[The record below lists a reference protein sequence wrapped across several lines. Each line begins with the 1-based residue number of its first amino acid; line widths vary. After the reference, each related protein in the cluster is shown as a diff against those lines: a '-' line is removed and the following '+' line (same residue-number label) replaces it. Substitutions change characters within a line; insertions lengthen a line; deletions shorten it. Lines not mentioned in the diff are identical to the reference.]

1 MPTVSM
7 NRLLRAL
14 SAKADPD
21 SPDQFPLAPLL
32 GAAGLIVT
40 AISFALLAHTTD
52 IGATRMTPGAAAQSR
67 ALQLIE
73 RADGSLV
80 IRDATQ
86 NQDLK
91 TFPKSEDNFIRV
103 VAHSL
108 ALQRKTANIA
118 ADAPYVLSHLEDGQ
132 NTLTDTATGR
142 VILVSAFGPG
152 NSNVFA
158 SLLTLGNTSP

>member
-21 SPDQFPLAPLL
+21 SQTQFPLAPLL
-32 GAAGLIVT
+32 GAAGLIMT
-40 AISFALLAHTTD
+40 AISFAFLARTTN
-52 IGATRMTPGAAAQSR
+52 IGATRMTPVAAAQSR
-67 ALQLIE
+67 TVQLIE
-73 RADGSLV
+73 QADGSLV
-80 IRDATQ
+80 IRDATK

-108 ALQRKTANIA
+108 ALQRKTANIPI
-118 ADAPYVLSHLEDGQ
+118 DAPYILSHLEDGQ
-132 NTLTDTATGR
+132 NILTDTATGR

-152 NSNVFA
+152 NSQVFA
-158 SLLTLGNTSP
+158 SLLTLGNTTP